1 MNIKSMSKL
10 KQAYNFFKSFKFNKY
25 KIEITVFLSS
35 SLIMIFEI
43 IGSRALAPYFGQ
55 SIYVWTS
62 LIGVVMLSLA
72 YGYYVG
78 GLLADKNE
86 NLKKVLS
93 IVLLMAGVTTF
104 LTTIL
109 SDLLLSL
116 EMFKYKDFRVAVLSY
131 SFILFSPTSILLGIV
146 YPLCYKLK
154 ITDLEKTGQQFGS
167 LYAISTFGSFI
178 GTFLSGYIMISYFGT
193 KEILA
198 IVSFFLVFLSLI
210 YEKSILKIKVIT
222 ILVLALISFI
232 YFANA
237 NIFSN
242 NFLIKRYKTAEKIN
256 TYETIYNK
264 VSIVE
269 NSKVREMLLGVQR
282 ASGVNL
288 NTKYYSF
295 DYSNKLSV
303 FNSIRQNP
311 KSFLVIGGAGYTYPK
326 ILMDS
331 YPSAQIHVVEIDGGL
346 LPLAKKYFYFQETDN
361 FQSFVEDGRV
371 FINSNNNLYDV
382 IFLDAYGANLI
393 PFQLTTVEFLN
404 KLYKATTENGLIVS
418 NIISSLEGPNSL
430 MLKSS
435 YKTFSEVFPEVN
447 IIKVS
452 SNDNK
457 MALDNFILIA
467 AKKETNLDSYNKI
480 DLDISEGIILTD
492 NFSPTER
499 FQIW

>member
-1 MNIKSMSKL
+1 MNKL
-10 KQAYNFFKSFKFNKY
+10 KQAYTFIKSFNFNKY

-78 GLLADKNE
+78 GLLADKNK

-93 IVLLMAGVTTF
+93 FVLLFAGITTF
-104 LTTIL
+104 LSTIF
-109 SDLLLSL
+109 SDILLSL
-116 EMFKYKDFRVAVLSY
+116 QMFKYADFRLTVLTY
-131 SFILFSPTSILLGIV
+131 SIILFGPTSVLLGVI

-198 IVSFFLVFLSLI
+198 IVSFLLVFLSLI
-210 YEKSILKIKVIT
+210 YEKSILKVKVIT

-242 NFLIKRYKTAEKIN
+242 NFLIKRHKTAEKIN
-256 TYETIYNK
+256 TYETIYNR

-269 NSKVREMLLGVQR
+269 NSTVREMLLGVQR

-288 NTKYYSF
+288 NTKYSSF

-303 FNSIRQNP
+303 FNSINQNP

-393 PFQLTTVEFLN
+393 PFQLTTVEFLD

-435 YKTFSEVFPEVN
+435 YKTFSEVFPDVN
-447 IIKVS
+447 VIKVRS
-452 SNDNK
+452 DSNNT
-457 MALDNFILIA
+457 MLDNYILIA
-467 AKKETNLDSYNKI
+467 TKKETNLDS
-480 DLDISEGIILTD
+480 LDTVKLNLNEGIILTD
-492 NFSPTER
+492 NFSPTEK